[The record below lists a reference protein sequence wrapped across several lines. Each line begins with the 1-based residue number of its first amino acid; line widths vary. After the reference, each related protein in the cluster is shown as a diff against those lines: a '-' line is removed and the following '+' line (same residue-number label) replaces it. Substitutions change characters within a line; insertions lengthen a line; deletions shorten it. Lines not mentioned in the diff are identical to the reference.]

1 MIRCQL
7 TQITRNQH
15 GQAIRQ
21 ERQVHSDVL
30 SIGRGAECKIRLPDH
45 RISLHQASIEH
56 GDDGRLYIISEGSRL
71 FEIDG
76 HMVAHTALTPGVRI
90 VMGPYAIVV
99 TAMPSN
105 DEISLDLEQTVPA
118 ESTVAPVLAVTLA
131 GTGLS
136 IRKPALWLAGLITL
150 LFIALPIAYSLHPG
164 FHQFAQKYHLIFD
177 EPLNAGNMSPG
188 HRALSMKCDTCH
200 QTPFAPVSNQACENC
215 HKAVAHHIPDPIL
228 HSKVFS
234 TFRCSSCHLDHRG
247 RIGLIRHDTQQCVEC
262 HGNIKKHHAETRLSN
277 IHDFSVDHP
286 TFQLTFK
293 SGPDSQDK
301 RVRQNDKAQLVE
313 HSGIKFSHQEHF
325 DKALIELP
333 GDKTRDIDCADCHV
347 PTEAGT
353 GFEPMSMPLT
363 CQQSKC
369 HSLELTPPI
378 EGRKVPHASEKVV
391 MTMLRELF
399 TSRAVNQVAQGSTA
413 LADIKLARAW
423 AERETN
429 RNAVALFTKEE
440 EGTCLECHE
449 ITQDP
454 ANKEASW
461 KVAPVRI
468 TEHWLPKAHFPHDKH
483 NTVKCT
489 SCHDVLKSDKSS
501 DVAIPTI
508 AKCRECHVGSKET
521 KTRVS
526 STCDTC
532 HNFHDVRAQTKLP
545 AAASNLNED

>member
-7 TQITRNQH
+7 TQITRNHH

-21 ERQVHSDVL
+21 ERQVHGDAL
-30 SIGRGAECKIRLPDH
+30 SIGRGAECKIHLPDH

-90 VMGPYAIVV
+90 VMGPYTLVV
-99 TAMPSN
+99 TAMSGN
-105 DEISLDLEQTVPA
+105 DEISLDIEQTVPA
-118 ESTVAPVLAVTLA
+118 EPIVAPVVPVTLA
-131 GTGLS
+131 DAGLS
-136 IRKPALWLAGLITL
+136 IRKPALWMAGLITL
-150 LFIALPIAYSLHPG
+150 LFIVLPIAYSLHSG

-188 HRALSMKCDTCH
+188 HRALSMKCDICH

-215 HKAVAHHIPDPIL
+215 HKAVAHHISDPVL
-228 HSKVFS
+228 YGKVFS
-234 TFRCSSCHLDHRG
+234 ATRCSSCHLDHRG
-247 RIGLIRHDTQQCVEC
+247 RIGLIRHDSQQCVGC
-262 HGNIKKHHAETRLSN
+262 HGNIKKRHGETKLSN

-286 TFQLTFK
+286 AFQLTFK
-293 SGPDSQDK
+293 AGPDSEDK
-301 RVRQNDKAQLVE
+301 RVRQSDKAQLVE
-313 HSGIKFSHQEHF
+313 HSGIKFSHQTHF

-353 GFEPMSMPLT
+353 GFKPMSMPLT

-369 HSLELTPPI
+369 HSLELTPSI

-399 TSRAVNQVAQGSTA
+399 TSRAVNQVNKNSVAI
-413 LADIKLARAW
+413 ADIKSVRDW
-423 AERETN
+423 AEREAN
-429 RNAVALFTKEE
+429 RNAVVLFTKAE

-449 ITQDP
+449 IKHNSS
-454 ANKEASW
+454 NKETPW
-461 KVAPVRI
+461 KVAPVHI
-468 TEHWLPKAHFPHDKH
+468 TEHWLPKARFPHDKH
-483 NTVKCT
+483 STAKCAN
-489 SCHDVLKSDKSS
+489 CHNVLQSEKSS
-501 DVAIPTI
+501 DVAIPSI
-508 AKCRECHVGSKET
+508 AKCRECHVGSTET
-521 KTRVS
+521 KTRIS
-526 STCDTC
+526 SSCDTC
-532 HNFHDVRAQTKLP
+532 HNFHDVRAQQKPPNSVATD
-545 AAASNLNED
+545 ED